1 MAFKMSDLGT
11 TLQQVE
17 LIHCYAPLLF
27 FSQGPINVSYFDL
40 FQNSV
45 SMIAEIARSLPR
57 ASEEP
62 EKILDQLFEPLL
74 GKNVM
79 R

>member
-1 MAFKMSDLGT
+1 MKYHT
-11 TLQQVE
+11 
-17 LIHCYAPLLF
+17 LF
-27 FSQGPINVSYFDL
+27 FLKIRKNVTKFSSAAVVIGALRLNVSYFDL

-57 ASEEP
+57 ASEKP